1 MYFEIAGRVRSP
13 KIPVTAACGRLFHW
27 GRHEA
32 QGQGQGRRQEVL
44 TVIAQDADDV
54 LYLSADEPDTSA
66 GWVRE
71 SATRWR
77 RPITRPTL
85 AGVESASKTESAPFG
100 HGAPENP
107 VILPN

>member
-1 MYFEIAGRVRSP
+1 VYFGIAGWVRSP

-54 LYLSADEPDTSA
+54 LYLSADEPDPSA

-77 RPITRPTL
+77 RDLPERESTQGFSNVHEWSPT
-85 AGVESASKTESAPFG
+85 GQQQSE
-100 HGAPENP
+100 
-107 VILPN
+107 